1 MAQDRLN
8 YIMTLHIHRGLTDD
22 LSLIGSANR
31 YIHGSDLREQI
42 FGKFVATN
50 VIETFY
56 FCKHKLNYLEQCLK
70 LF

>member
-1 MAQDRLN
+1 MAQDKLN
-8 YIMTLHIHRGLTDD
+8 HIMTLHIHRGLTDD

-31 YIHGSDLREQI
+31 YIHGSDHREQI

-56 FCKHKLNYLEQCLK
+56 L
-70 LF
+70 